1 MALREEITKPI
12 KDSIAEFNRLYD
24 GLSDSGIKLLDD
36 MLTHVGQTRGKQLRP
51 ILLLLIAGAFDK
63 VSDKAVRAALAI
75 ETLHITT
82 LIHDDVV
89 DESLLR
95 RGKQTLNSIWGNKL
109 AVLAGDY
116 LYAKALNILVD
127 INDNEI
133 LKTIS
138 SVAQEMGEGELL
150 QQENALEYDLTE
162 EKYYAGLYD
171 FKYYA
176 ISHNGCI
183 DSIQYKNFVSVYPS
197 PKAKFTWNPET
208 PTVLH
213 PEVQFNNL
221 TMPHNSDNIYYWK
234 IQYDKDLTQSVT
246 TLKEYEPL
254 YTFRAFDD
262 QSIAGEYKVQLVA
275 MTKNL
280 APSGNYIVCSD
291 TTDSRLVLVN
301 DFLQFPNVITANGDG
316 INDVF
321 AIKNLIDGLGYPT
334 NELSIFDRWGKRVYH
349 KENISSEEDFWDPG
363 AENIPAGTYFYRFV
377 GKGYLGNI
385 QRNGVIEVL
394 R

>member
-162 EKYYAGLYD
+162 EKYYEVIRKKTAVLFSACCQIGAIVGKAEESEKQKMCELGRCLGIAFQIQDDILDYSKSLDTGKAYGNDIREQKITLPLIYGLR
-171 FKYYA
+171 
-176 ISHNGCI
+176 N
-183 DSIQYKNFVSVYPS
+183 
-197 PKAKFTWNPET
+197 
-208 PTVLH
+208 
-213 PEVQFNNL
+213 
-221 TMPHNSDNIYYWK
+221 
-234 IQYDKDLTQSVT
+234 
-246 TLKEYEPL
+246 
-254 YTFRAFDD
+254 
-262 QSIAGEYKVQLVA
+262 
-275 MTKNL
+275 
-280 APSGNYIVCSD
+280 
-291 TTDSRLVLVN
+291 
-301 DFLQFPNVITANGDG
+301 ANGSQQ
-316 INDVF
+316 
-321 AIKNLIDGLGYPT
+321 
-334 NELSIFDRWGKRVYH
+334 ELVENIYH
-349 KENISSEEDFWDPG
+349 KETITQHEVDDVIDLITE
-363 AENIPAGTYFYRFV
+363 
-377 GKGYLGNI
+377 LG
-385 QRNGVIEVL
+385 GIEQCKKAIDYHINRAYELLDCLPNNNCKQALVL
-394 R
+394 LIRDIATREK